1 MEKRKIIRV
10 WVVVAVVSGLAS
22 ALGFQLLDGAP
33 VVWVGLIQSF
43 AAGAILAML
52 AELMFPEAYEI
63 GGRPVGLATCIGF
76 ALAAYLSLRT

>member
-1 MEKRKIIRV
+1 M
-10 WVVVAVVSGLAS
+10 ALVSGLAA
-22 ALGFQLLDGAP
+22 ALGFGLLDTAP
-33 VVWVGLIQSF
+33 PFWVGLIQSF

-52 AELMFPEAYEI
+52 AEPMIPEAYEI